1 MSKHTVTTRR
11 APAAVGPYNQ
21 AVVYDQLIF
30 CSGQIGL
37 LPDSGDMAGQ
47 NINSQL
53 HQTMKNLGEVLKAAG
68 SDWKKVIKCT
78 VYLAD
83 MKDFAEVNEI
93 YGTYF
98 PENPPAREAVAVK
111 TLPKNALVE
120 VSCIAHR

>member
-21 AVVYDQLIF
+21 AVVYDQLVF

-47 NINSQL
+47 DVSSQL

-68 SDWKKVIKCT
+68 SDWNKVIKCT
-78 VYLAD
+78 VYLSD

-93 YGTYF
+93 YGRYF

-111 TLPKNALVE
+111 SLPKNALVE